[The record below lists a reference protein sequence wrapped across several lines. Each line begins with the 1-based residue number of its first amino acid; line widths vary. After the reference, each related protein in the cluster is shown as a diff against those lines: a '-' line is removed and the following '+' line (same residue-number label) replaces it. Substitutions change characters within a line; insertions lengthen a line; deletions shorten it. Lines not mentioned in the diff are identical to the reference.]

1 MAEALAE
8 ASKRDES
15 LVWRAGDVN
24 PPTGTAE
31 SSQHRH
37 RRRGGRGGPMRDRE
51 LTRRAEK
58 LGEAAPARSPDAM
71 GRLARRAPVYTQ
83 YSLYRTQDSLTP
95 PQGLHAPMAVR
106 QGVEHQLGT

>member
-51 LTRRAEK
+51 FDATS
-58 LGEAAPARSPDAM
+58 GEAWRSGTCPVPGRDGAIGEAR
-71 GRLARRAPVYTQ
+71 ARV